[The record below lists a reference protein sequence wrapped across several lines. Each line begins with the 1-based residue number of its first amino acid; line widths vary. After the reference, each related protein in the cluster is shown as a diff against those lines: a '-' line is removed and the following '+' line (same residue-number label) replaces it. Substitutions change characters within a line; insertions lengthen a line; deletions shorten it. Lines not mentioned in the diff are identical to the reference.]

1 MLSYIYRILN
11 KYHCNMENLPNC
23 EICVNMSLYLL
34 YYVEWDEDLEKYTS
48 RNKEKERYNKID
60 YIESMSTSDDVYFKG
75 CLEEFEWL
83 YNVEQDVKVKRFI
96 KKCIN
101 NMKKDS

>member
-1 MLSYIYRILN
+1 
-11 KYHCNMENLPNC
+11 MENLPEC
-23 EICVNMSLYLL
+23 GICVNMSLYLI
-34 YYVEWDEDLEKYTS
+34 YYVEWDENLEKYTS

-60 YIESMSTSDDVYFKG
+60 YINSMIESDCPLFQG
-75 CLEEFEWL
+75 CVEEFEWL

-101 NMKKDS
+101 TIKPKN